1 MLVLALS
8 GDAGRSDRTAG
19 GSEMRRAGRPPAMRP
34 TPGGYRRGMADS
46 LTDTTTVPELV
57 GLAAA
62 DAHDAALDA
71 RLLAIPKN
79 AAHTGAGRST
89 VTNQRPRAGAS
100 ATPGDTISI
109 WVDAP
114 AAGPSSDEGPDDD
127 GSGGGG
133 GGSRVPEGPKPTPTA
148 GAA

>member
-1 MLVLALS
+1 
-8 GDAGRSDRTAG
+8 
-19 GSEMRRAGRPPAMRP
+19 
-34 TPGGYRRGMADS
+34 MADS

-71 RLLAIPKN
+71 RLLAVPKN

-109 WVDAP
+109 WVDDP
-114 AAGPSSDEGPDDD
+114 AAGPSTEEGPDDD

-133 GGSRVPEGPKPTPTA
+133 GGSRVPDGPKPTPTA

>member
-1 MLVLALS
+1 
-8 GDAGRSDRTAG
+8 
-19 GSEMRRAGRPPAMRP
+19 
-34 TPGGYRRGMADS
+34 MADS
-46 LTDTTTVPELV
+46 LTDTTSVPELV

-71 RLLAIPKN
+71 RLLAVPQN

-109 WVDAP
+109 WVDDP
-114 AAGPSSDEGPDDD
+114 AAGPPSDEGPDDD

>member
-1 MLVLALS
+1 
-8 GDAGRSDRTAG
+8 
-19 GSEMRRAGRPPAMRP
+19 
-34 TPGGYRRGMADS
+34 MADS

-71 RLLAIPKN
+71 RLLAVPKN

-109 WVDAP
+109 WVDDP
-114 AAGPSSDEGPDDD
+114 ASSEEGPDDD

>member
-1 MLVLALS
+1 MLRCANRDV
-8 GDAGRSDRTAG
+8 GRVRTATALG
-19 GSEMRRAGRPPAMRP
+19 PEAGWVPSRYGRQPHRHDHGPGARRARRRRRPRRRARRPPP
-34 TPGGYRRGMADS
+34 
-46 LTDTTTVPELV
+46 
-57 GLAAA
+57 
-62 DAHDAALDA
+62 
-71 RLLAIPKN
+71 RLPKN

-109 WVDAP
+109 WVDDP
-114 AAGPSSDEGPDDD
+114 AAGPSSEEGPDDD